1 MIIRFN
7 SNVLHKP
14 EDKAKVA
21 ERIQLDGYRII
32 DKVNENFHF
41 DQYKVAVFDKG
52 GCSLSHTLEDGRI
65 VALHTQLGVLFG
77 EVFASKVRPIVCK
90 SFSVFINHQ
99 LVHVV
104 AKITMDRGVLSYAC
118 GDVRFNMDLINLSF
132 EDKIFHQ
139 VLNVENS
146 AIPRL
151 SRQAVLD
158 RIRSNSENAQ

>member
-7 SNVLHKP
+7 SDVLHKP

-21 ERIQLDGYRII
+21 DRIQLDGYSII
-32 DKVNENFHF
+32 DKVNEHFHF
-41 DQYKVAVFDKG
+41 DQYKVTVFDKG

-90 SFSVFINHQ
+90 SFAVFINHK

-104 AKITMDRGVLSYAC
+104 AKITMEKGVLSYAC
-118 GDVRFNMDLINLSF
+118 GDVKFNMDLINLSF
-132 EDKIFHQ
+132 KDEIFHQ
-139 VLNVENS
+139 VLNIENS
-146 AIPRL
+146 AIPKL
-151 SRQAVLD
+151 SRQTVLYG
-158 RIRSNSENAQ
+158 IRKN